1 MKDTRFIELV
11 NLYID
16 RQIEPA
22 DAAELEAD
30 IQINPHHRQIYRE
43 YCRMHRATKLV
54 YESFRTHADKTG
66 DDHQF
71 PGSIERFESRRPRSL
86 WVRWNYILAGLA
98 AAACLTVAVMRIG
111 YMSHTGVIPG
121 KALANAQTVAPVVVA
136 QVTTQVASPA
146 KVTPVAPG
154 KTAVTDYTALLA
166 SMHREDQRAYAL
178 MQAASLHAVPLFDD
192 SVFDGYQT
200 VLLGSPKV
208 FPAKPKADTHSSAE
222 FTAFQFQR

>member
-30 IQINPHHRQIYRE
+30 IQTDPHHRQIYRE

-54 YESFRTHADKTG
+54 YESFRAHADKS
-66 DDHQF
+66 DAHKL
-71 PGSIERFESRRPRSL
+71 PGSIERFAARSPRSL

-98 AAACLTVAVMRIG
+98 AAACLTVALMRTG
-111 YMSHTGVIPG
+111 YVSHAGSASG
-121 KALANAQTVAPVVVA
+121 KSLTSTQAVSPAVVA
-136 QVTTQVASPA
+136 QVIPRGAAPA
-146 KVTPVAPG
+146 KAAPLAPG
-154 KTAVTDYTALLA
+154 NSATTDYTALLA

-178 MQAASLHAVPLFDD
+178 MQAASLHAVSLFDD
-192 SVFDGYQT
+192 SVFDGNQT
-200 VLLGSPKV
+200 VLLGTPKV
-208 FPAKPKADTHSSAE
+208 FPAKPKTDTHSSDE

>member
-30 IQINPHHRQIYRE
+30 IQTDPRHRQIYRE

-54 YESFRTHADKTG
+54 YESFRVHADKA
-66 DDHQF
+66 DDHKL
-71 PGSIERFESRRPRSL
+71 PGSIERFEARRPRSL
-86 WVRWNYILAGLA
+86 WVHWNYILAGLA
-98 AAACLTVAVMRIG
+98 AAACLTVALMRTG
-111 YMSHTGVIPG
+111 YVPHAGSASG
-121 KALANAQTVAPVVVA
+121 KSLASTQPVAPAVVA
-136 QVTTQVASPA
+136 QVTPQVASPA
-146 KVTPVAPG
+146 KVTPVTSGKPAP
-154 KTAVTDYTALLA
+154 TDYTALLA
-166 SMHREDQRAYAL
+166 SMHREDQHAFAM

-192 SVFDGYQT
+192 GVFDGNQT
-200 VLLGSPKV
+200 VLLGTPKV
-208 FPAKPKADTHSSAE
+208 FPAKPKADAHSSGE